1 MKTENLQ
8 INPSILPHSANQ
20 VGLTSPAWTL
30 ESSETT
36 RTMAKIIVMTPTLK
50 APPMLIFSTV
60 FIWRFH
66 SKRIGMDIT
75 SRCE

>member
-1 MKTENLQ
+1 MKMENLQ

-20 VGLTSPAWTL
+20 VGLTSPASTL

-36 RTMAKIIVMTPTLK
+36 RTIAKIMVMIPTLK

-60 FIWRFH
+60 LIWRFH
-66 SKRIGMDIT
+66 SKLIGIDIT
-75 SRCE
+75 GNC